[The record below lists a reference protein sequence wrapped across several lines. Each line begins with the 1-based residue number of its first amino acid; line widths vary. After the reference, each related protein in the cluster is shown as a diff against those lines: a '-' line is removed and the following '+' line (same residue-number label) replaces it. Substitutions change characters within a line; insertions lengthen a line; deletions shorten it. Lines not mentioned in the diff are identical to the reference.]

1 MRPWPPALVS
11 YAGGKRFKTQR
22 CDVFSQ
28 GRLIVFD
35 GKEIIRF
42 LFLFYELG
50 RILLGVHG
58 IGSNYRALYIHFRKH
73 GLERWYLV
81 AFFLGQILPG
91 CCPKPILYKI
101 KA

>member
-1 MRPWPPALVS
+1 
-11 YAGGKRFKTQR
+11 
-22 CDVFSQ
+22 
-28 GRLIVFD
+28 
-35 GKEIIRF
+35 
-42 LFLFYELG
+42 
-50 RILLGVHG
+50 LGVHG